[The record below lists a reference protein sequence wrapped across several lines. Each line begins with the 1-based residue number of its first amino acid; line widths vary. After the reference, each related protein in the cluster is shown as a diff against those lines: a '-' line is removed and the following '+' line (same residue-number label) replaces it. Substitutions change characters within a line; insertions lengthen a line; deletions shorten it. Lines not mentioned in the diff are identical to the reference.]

1 MSLVNGF
8 FFFFFGLAII
18 NHHLFSPRF
27 MCLCF
32 SFSFF
37 FPKDIS
43 FTIWY
48 LWKWKKKRKAIAIR
62 PAFGGEDTRL
72 PTKQTRTQVRSLV
85 VGSCLLLL
93 SRSMEKTMCPILK
106 TRQSEHRFSC
116 LAPGQDWTRLF
127 INEQPLISIRFLF
140 LVVEPFVTTR
150 KKRNNPDGNECS
162 LPDGVPVT

>member
-1 MSLVNGF
+1 MAWRFLCF
-8 FFFFFGLAII
+8 F
-18 NHHLFSPRF
+18 
-27 MCLCF
+27 F

-127 INEQPLISIRFLF
+127 MRFPLLRTNFCIGERRLVHKLKEILSLRFLCWHQ
-140 LVVEPFVTTR
+140 
-150 KKRNNPDGNECS
+150 KKCRLQALAKGKIS
-162 LPDGVPVT
+162 LWDDMEVPEESK